1 VVHDLPVGLGELQR
15 EDRCDGLGP
24 RVLQEEADA
33 VVGAANNTRNTDTAV
48 SGRWHTRAVHVMTQ
62 AVGMHDSRCLAARVY
77 PEAPLLALH
86 GERVALHQ
94 TKLELS

>member
-1 VVHDLPVGLGELQR
+1 MQKSPVQDELPVGEGAAPPGVLRGEQVGVGDVVHDLPVGLGELQR

-48 SGRWHTRAVHVMTQ
+48 SGRWHTRAVHVM
-62 AVGMHDSRCLAARVY
+62 RCM
-77 PEAPLLALH
+77 
-86 GERVALHQ
+86 
-94 TKLELS
+94 S